1 MSVIKVCRIG
11 LSYETMRG
19 LALENYW
26 WNVYKC
32 VVFVIIHYIV
42 LNCHMQDPGVVL
54 EEPRRVPRRAHAI
67 ALHSRKSLLLSLQ
80 TLTKIS
86 IEYSIKYSIEYAME
100 YSEGFWNLFNR
111 IFCVIFNRIFCV
123 IFYVIFYRIF
133 CKTVAYS
140 IQYSTEHFMQYFV

>member
-54 EEPRRVPRRAHAI
+54 EEPRRVPIPGKACYLDFRP
-67 ALHSRKSLLLSLQ
+67 LRKY
-80 TLTKIS
+80 S

-100 YSEGFWNLFNR
+100 YSEGFWNL
-111 IFCVIFNRIFCV
+111 FNRIFCV